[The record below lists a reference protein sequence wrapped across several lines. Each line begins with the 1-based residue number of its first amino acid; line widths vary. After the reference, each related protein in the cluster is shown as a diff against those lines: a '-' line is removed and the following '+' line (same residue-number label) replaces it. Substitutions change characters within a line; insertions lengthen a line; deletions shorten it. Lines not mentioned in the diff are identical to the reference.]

1 MAFTPMMEQYLE
13 VKKQYQDYILFYR
26 LGDFY
31 EMFFEDAQLVSSE
44 IGLTLTGRDCGEKER
59 APMCGVPY
67 HAADEYIGKLIALGH
82 KVAICEQMEDPA
94 LAKGL
99 VKREV
104 IRIVT
109 PGTIIET
116 DLLTENKNN
125 YLASVYVGESAIGVC
140 FADISTAF
148 VCATSFE
155 GVGETEALINEIS
168 TYAPCEVLL
177 NVPLGTLPELDAY
190 LFDRGVSCSSGLEA
204 RFQPDEAIATAEN
217 QFGITVSQEY
227 KRVAVVAAGAA
238 ISYIAETQKSDVSY
252 LKTLTVYESSQFLE
266 MDSSTRRNLELTETM
281 LTKDKRGSLLW
292 VLDKTSTA
300 MGARMLRDRIEHPLM
315 NVSEITRRQQAV
327 EELYADFMLREEIRA
342 LLSGVLDLERLMTK
356 VTYGSAGG
364 RDLRAVA
371 QTISV
376 LPEVKSLLANC
387 ASDELSR
394 IAREMDDLADIYA
407 LIDAAVVD
415 EPPFPI
421 REGGI
426 IKDGYSAEVDELR
439 SIRSGGKTYIQ
450 AIEEREKE
458 ATGIRNLRIGY
469 NRVFGYYIEVTRSQL
484 DLVPETYIRKQT
496 LAGAER
502 YITQEL
508 KDYESTVLGA
518 EDKLCSLEYE
528 LFLHLRD
535 EVGAASDRIRK
546 SAYLLAEL
554 DFYTSLAQV
563 AVQNNYVCPTVDYGD
578 LVEIRDGRHPV
589 VEQFVRDSYFVPN
602 DATLDTGAHRLLLIT
617 GPNMAGKSTYMRQT
631 ALIVLLAQIG
641 SFVPAAAARIGVVD
655 KIFTRVGASDD
666 LASGQST
673 FMLEM
678 KEVAYILRNAT
689 KRSFIIYDEIGRGTS
704 TYDGMSIARAVAE
717 YTAGKQLGAKTMF
730 ATHYHELTTLSEEM
744 PGIVN
749 CNVAAKKRG
758 DDVTFLRKI
767 VPGPADDSYGIE
779 VAKLAG
785 VRQEIITRAKEILAG
800 LESGKGAGEP
810 MGQKKRRREFIFP
823 DVPANQT
830 ISMADGV
837 LEEVREKIKTTDINT
852 LTPIE
857 AMNLIFEWKKLLM

>member
-1 MAFTPMMEQYLE
+1 MMEQYWE
-13 VKKQYQDYILFYR
+13 VKNQYKDYILFYR

-44 IGLTLTGRDCGEKER
+44 IGLTLTGRDCGEEQR

-67 HAADEYIGKLIALGH
+67 HASDEYIGKLIALGH

-109 PGTIIET
+109 PGTIIES
-116 DLLTENKNN
+116 DLLSENRNN
-125 YLASVYVGESAIGVC
+125 YLASVYVAENSIGVC

-148 VCATSFE
+148 VCATAFE

-177 NVPLGTLPELDAY
+177 NVPLKTLPELDAY
-190 LFDRGVSCSSGLEA
+190 LSDRGVSCSDGLED
-204 RFQPDEAIATAEN
+204 RFRPDEAIATAES
-217 QFGITVSQEY
+217 QFGIAVSAEN
-227 KRVAVVAAGAA
+227 KRVAMIAAGAA
-238 ISYIAETQKSDVSY
+238 ISYIAETQKTDVSY
-252 LKTLTVYESSQFLE
+252 LKTLSIYESSQFLE

-292 VLDKTSTA
+292 VLDKTGTA
-300 MGARMLRDRIEHPLM
+300 MGARMLRDRIEHPLT

-327 EELYADFMLREEIRA
+327 EELYADFMLREEVRS

-364 RDLRAVA
+364 RDLRAIA

-376 LPEVKSLLANC
+376 LPDVKKLLAGC
-387 ASDELSR
+387 ESQELSR
-394 IAREMDDLADIYA
+394 IARDLDDLSDIFA
-407 LIDAAVVD
+407 MIDSAVVD

-439 SIRSGGKTYIQ
+439 SIQTGGKSYIQ

-518 EDKLCSLEYE
+518 QDKLCSLEYE
-528 LFLHLRD
+528 LFIHLRD
-535 EVGAASDRIRK
+535 EVAAASDRIRM

-554 DFYTSLAQV
+554 DFYAALAQV

-578 LVEIRDGRHPV
+578 LVDIRDGRHPV

-602 DATLDTGAHRLLLIT
+602 DAQLDTGARRLLLIT

-631 ALIVLLAQIG
+631 ALIVLMAQIG
-641 SFVPAAAARIGVVD
+641 SFVPATAAHVGVVD

-689 KRSFIIYDEIGRGTS
+689 KRSLIIYDEIGRGTS

-717 YTAGKQLGAKTMF
+717 YTAGKHLGAKTMF
-730 ATHYHELTTLSEEM
+730 ATHYHELTTLSEEI
-744 PGIVN
+744 PGVVN

-767 VPGPADDSYGIE
+767 VLGPADDSYGIE

-800 LESGKGAGEP
+800 LESGEGPGKP
-810 MGQKKRRREFIFP
+810 MGQGKRRCEFIFP
-823 DVPANQT
+823 AASENQT
-830 ISMADGV
+830 ISMADGA
-837 LEEVREKIKTTDINT
+837 LEEVRQKIRETDINT

-857 AMNLIFEWKKLLM
+857 AMNLIYDWKKLLM